1 MIPRRVTYCFAPMLS
16 VRRNQNLTVALGA
29 LALVAASFAGTAVFQ
44 ADRPGADLA
53 PVGSAGDVVQILQG
67 NRNVLW
73 TSLSGTVTSYRV
85 EGWADTV
92 DGNELGGALVI
103 ERPADGTAGAIDF
116 GEKPKSV
123 SFELDG

>member
-1 MIPRRVTYCFAPMLS
+1 MLS

>member
-1 MIPRRVTYCFAPMLS
+1 MIRRHVTYCFAPMLS
-16 VRRNQNLTVALGA
+16 VRRNRNLTVALGA

-53 PVGSAGDVVQILQG
+53 PVGNAGDVVQILQG

-73 TSLSGTVTSYRV
+73 TTLSGTVTSYRV
-85 EGWADTV
+85 EGWAGTV